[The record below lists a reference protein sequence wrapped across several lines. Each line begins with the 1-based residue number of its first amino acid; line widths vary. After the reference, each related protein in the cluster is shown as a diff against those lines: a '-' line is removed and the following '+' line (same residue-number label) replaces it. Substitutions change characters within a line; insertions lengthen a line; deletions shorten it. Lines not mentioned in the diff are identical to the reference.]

1 MLARAPKR
9 GSAPLWSVR
18 QRGFAP
24 LWLLG
29 PSRAYAAY
37 YRARVRWRGLMQREG
52 RAGSPRLKEE
62 VEEAETE

>member
-1 MLARAPKR
+1 M
-9 GSAPLWSVR
+9 R

-29 PSRAYAAY
+29 PSWAYAAY